1 MLKPHSNLAKNN
13 PDIFRIPEKKV
24 FSWAFP
30 AILAGRGFA
39 LSRDLKVARPFS
51 HISRVR
57 TLRASTPNAQVQ
69 DCAQVQGCHR
79 KRSAAI

>member
-1 MLKPHSNLAKNN
+1 M
-13 PDIFRIPEKKV
+13 
-24 FSWAFP
+24 
-30 AILAGRGFA
+30 AGRGFA

-51 HISRVR
+51 HVSRVR

-79 KRSAAI
+79 ERSAAI